1 MGGCYNLKLLYI
13 QTLDDLDLMFSVIY
27 CNILVMN
34 ELIGKYMYSHTHIF
48 SYSLIIMLHSVL
60 FIIRN

>member
-34 ELIGKYMYSHTHIF
+34 ELIGKYIYSHTLIF
-48 SYSLIIMLHSVL
+48 SYNYASFSFVYH
-60 FIIRN
+60 

>member
-1 MGGCYNLKLLYI
+1 MGGCYNLKLLYM
-13 QTLDDLDLMFSVIY
+13 QTLNDLDLMFSVIY

-34 ELIGKYMYSHTHIF
+34 GLIENYIYSHTLMF